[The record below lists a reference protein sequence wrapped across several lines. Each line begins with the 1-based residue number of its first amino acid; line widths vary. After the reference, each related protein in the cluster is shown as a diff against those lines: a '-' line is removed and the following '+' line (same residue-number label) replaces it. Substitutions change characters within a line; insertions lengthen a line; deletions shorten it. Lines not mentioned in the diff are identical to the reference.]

1 MKRICAVAL
10 VALFVACDTVPRHKL
25 TLTFNDAGDRVTIE
39 SSTTLPPLK
48 EAKDRARVEHLRD
61 EFLAGRDEWALRF
74 VNAAPE
80 RDRVVFDRTGGELTE
95 VTRSAT
101 IDADDLQKFFYD
113 LPITAKVTRDNGVVE
128 LAIYPGTSN
137 RATRE
142 EREAFEKQMNDG
154 AAAARRY
161 INAMRVLYEYLDEHP
176 QRAHDTFDA
185 LFRDEKDPRPVV
197 ATEREMALVTAVRE
211 AMDHLLDL
219 NWSDAAREADVVANP
234 FPAEIF
240 VRTPGEPTLVEGF
253 ARDEHGVYYIRPKML
268 FEAVASLEGR
278 WISPDPIALALRS
291 PELKEEEMID
301 LLAKSRRHAEPVV
314 GFQEVLAG
322 ITAQLKPA
330 ERYRVRFLVKSSAG
344 NAGVSPAGQQASA
357 PAGGGTPPCRPPR
370 TAALR
375 QIVRTMT
382 TAASPSG

>member
-10 VALFVACDTVPRHKL
+10 VALFAACDTVPRHKL
-25 TLTFNDAGDRVTIE
+25 TLTFNDAGDRVTLE
-39 SSTTLPPLK
+39 SSTTLPSLK
-48 EAKDRARVEHLRD
+48 QAEDRARVEHLRD
-61 EFLAGRDEWALRF
+61 ELLAGRDEWALRF
-74 VNAAPE
+74 GNAAPE

-137 RATRE
+137 RATRAD
-142 EREAFEKQMNDG
+142 REAFEKQMNDG

-161 INAMRVLYEYLDEHP
+161 IEAMRALYEYLDEHP
-176 QRAHDTFDA
+176 QRAHDAFDA

-211 AMDHLLDL
+211 AMTHLLDL
-219 NWSDAAREADVVANP
+219 NWSDATREADVVANP

-240 VRTPGEPTLVEGF
+240 VRMPGEPILVEGF
-253 ARDEHGVYYIRPKML
+253 ARDERGLYIRPKML

-301 LLAKSRRHAEPVV
+301 VLANSKRRAEPVI

-330 ERYRVRFLVKSSAG
+330 ERYRVRFLAK
-344 NAGVSPAGQQASA
+344 
-357 PAGGGTPPCRPPR
+357 
-370 TAALR
+370 
-375 QIVRTMT
+375 
-382 TAASPSG
+382 